1 MKAITATD
9 RAIDKAIIDAIK
21 TFLATYNQ
29 TKLAGNVG
37 TWDWSKAERHFVRR
51 MIAKNRRGATGFGG
65 DVSTVGQVP

>member
-37 TWDWSKAERHFVRR
+37 TWDWSKAERNFVRR

-65 DVSTVGQVP
+65 DVSNVGQVP

>member
-9 RAIDKAIIDAIK
+9 RAIDKAIVDAIK

-37 TWDWSKAERHFVRR
+37 TWDWNKSIRHFQRR
-51 MIAKNRRGATGFGG
+51 AIALGRRGNVGFQG
-65 DVSTVGQVP
+65 DISNVGQVP